1 MGPPSQDRDASSN
14 PADGMKALR
23 LRTRR
28 GYRVRWTNLRGREPR
43 GEAQQMEYIAFD
55 AHKHY
60 TLASVVRPDGQLVR
74 EERIEH
80 DRGSLREFLDR
91 CERGSPVAVGT
102 IGNWYWIVD
111 EIEAAG
117 CVPKLVHPRKA
128 KLVVGGINKTGRLDL
143 RGVNRLRRN
152 RTPATVWLPPRA

>member
-1 MGPPSQDRDASSN
+1 
-14 PADGMKALR
+14 MKALR

-28 GYRVRWTNLRGREPR
+28 GYRVRWTNTRRREPR

-91 CERGSPVAVGT
+91 RERGSPVGGEKDGDWCLV
-102 IGNWYWIVD
+102 VD
-111 EIEAAG
+111 G
-117 CVPKLVHPRKA
+117 SSGPGLVPKD
-128 KLVVGGINKTGRLDL
+128 GECGR
-143 RGVNRLRRN
+143 
-152 RTPATVWLPPRA
+152 ARALT

>member
-1 MGPPSQDRDASSN
+1 MGSPSQDRDAGSN

-28 GYRVRWTNLRGREPR
+28 GYRVRWTNTRRREPR

-74 EERIEH
+74 EQRPPHER
-80 DRGSLREFLDR
+80 GAVQFLAR
-91 CERGSPVAVGT
+91 CESGSPVAVET
-102 IGNWYWIVD
+102 IGQ
-111 EIEAAG
+111 
-117 CVPKLVHPRKA
+117 LV
-128 KLVVGGINKTGRLDL
+128 LVRTSGI
-143 RGVNRLRRN
+143 
-152 RTPATVWLPPRA
+152 

>member
-1 MGPPSQDRDASSN
+1 
-14 PADGMKALR
+14 MKALR

-28 GYRVRWTNLRGREPR
+28 GYRVRWTNTRRREPR

-91 CERGSPVAVGT
+91 CERGSPVAVET

-111 EIEAAG
+111 GIEAAG
-117 CVPKLVHPRKA
+117 CVPKLVPAPKA
-128 KLVVGGINKTGRLDL
+128 KLMMGGINKTQRPDLPGGKPPQTEGPPPPGR
-143 RGVNRLRRN
+143 G
-152 RTPATVWLPPRA
+152 PPGPV